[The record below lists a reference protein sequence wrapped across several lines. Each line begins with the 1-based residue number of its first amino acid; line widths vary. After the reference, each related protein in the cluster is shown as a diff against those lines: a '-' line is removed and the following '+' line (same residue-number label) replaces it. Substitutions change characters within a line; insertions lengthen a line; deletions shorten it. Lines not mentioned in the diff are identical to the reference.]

1 VISIKNKTNKNERKD
16 KTMKTLNRLFRDE
29 SGQTMV
35 EYGLLIALIS
45 IAVIAVLVLLGPRIA
60 GFFQAVDNQLAASTP
75 APVVP

>member
-1 VISIKNKTNKNERKD
+1 
-16 KTMKTLNRLFRDE
+16 MLMRLLKDE

-60 GFFQAVDNQLAASTP
+60 GFFQAVDDQLAASTP
-75 APVVP
+75 

>member
-1 VISIKNKTNKNERKD
+1 MKNL
-16 KTMKTLNRLFRDE
+16 MRLWKDE

-60 GFFQAVDNQLAASTP
+60 GFFQAVDDQLAASTP
-75 APVVP
+75 TTTPPTTP

>member
-1 VISIKNKTNKNERKD
+1 MLT
-16 KTMKTLNRLFRDE
+16 RLYKDE

-75 APVVP
+75 APTP

>member
-1 VISIKNKTNKNERKD
+1 MKIKQLLK
-16 KTMKTLNRLFRDE
+16 DE

-60 GFFQAVDNQLAASTP
+60 GFFQAVDDQLATSTP
-75 APVVP
+75 APATP